1 MKQETKI
8 ILKKFMP
15 VFIIAAVTIVFAW
28 GFASGAF
35 QKAVSVFR
43 GTADAPGGATT
54 VNTDVELENVLPKDM
69 HGVWLRAG
77 EDFPQ
82 LEIKDGAAVNE
93 EAVRAAI
100 DEAFASFG
108 GLYIDT
114 LFVSAADAKTGG
126 FDSLNYIFAAA
137 KTKNLYCVL
146 ALPASFLMSD
156 VDSLACSNEKIVQ
169 AVQSYRPD
177 AVMLSGFDSLIFANP
192 NEQTAAKLT
201 AKIAELC
208 NIIKTI
214 APGTLTGV
222 SAAPV
227 WAHKSE
233 QEGGSDTAGTK
244 QALKDFY
251 ADTRA
256 WGQNDLMD
264 FVYITPELTMADE
277 KTSLAVV
284 TEWWNETLRKSNAY
298 AVLGI
303 RTADAPETEFVEQ
316 LALLSQLQSFCGSV
330 FDSYQGLLGNEQAKE
345 KYLSHMSTAVAAN
358 PKAGQ
363 LNISRPTSKKTVT
376 SESTIS
382 FMGTADPAYPLYCN
396 GAEIPKS
403 SLGLFSVALQ
413 LRAGENEFTFTHN
426 GVSLTYT
433 VTYKLDILTDVYPTG
448 KTEAGGGTIIP
459 LSALAYKEATV
470 YAMVGKTK
478 VELLPSEQNNF
489 GQSAAPSDFVT
500 FTGNF
505 AMPVT
510 SKKTDLGKISFF
522 ASFNGV
528 EDSMTGGEI
537 TVLPELDPEN
547 IGNII
552 QNPTN
557 YVSLYTEKNLPLKTA
572 YQAHGLGTALM
583 CEILKDFA
591 ETTPA
596 DAADDKSSPLY
607 RPLLKGTFDY
617 VTSIATYDDEMHY
630 ILASGRKVY
639 AKDVKIIAD
648 GNKLPANNLSVQ
660 SSKTKDETEFVIK
673 TDWLVPVSALLSPQ
687 NYSVGYQSRPFNVQS
702 FSGQYLDLTFYY
714 TAAATGSFN
723 VRGSNV
729 IESAKWINVGVNG
742 TATLRIQLKTAGH
755 FYGYAITL
763 TDSGEYKIT
772 VKNRDASLKNKVIFL
787 DAGHGGDDPGAIGVY
802 STIYES
808 HQNLLIAKKVK
819 VQLESMGAMVL
830 MTREGDTNPS
840 LNDRMLMARQRQPDA
855 FVSIHHDAS
864 TSSVNSGT
872 HTFYYTA
879 YSMPLAQAIQS
890 NMVNAYVKNQIVPK
904 NSSEYAQIDQKIK
917 FYPFAVTRL
926 EECPSVLVECGYLTN
941 AANANGLLTA
951 SNQDAI
957 AAAIANGVKDYFKNN

>member
-1 MKQETKI
+1 MKQETKL
-8 ILKKFMP
+8 ILKKLTP
-15 VFIIAAVTIVFAW
+15 VFIIAAVTIALAW
-28 GFASGAF
+28 GFGSGAF

-43 GTADAPGGATT
+43 GTDDAPGGTTT
-54 VNTDVELENVLPKDM
+54 VNTNVELENVLPKDM
-69 HGVWLRAG
+69 HGVWLREG
-77 EDFPQ
+77 EDFPAV
-82 LEIKDGAAVNE
+82 EITDGAAVNE
-93 EAVRAAI
+93 EAVRTAI
-100 DEAFASFG
+100 DGAFAAFG
-108 GLYIDT
+108 ELYIDT
-114 LFVSAADAKTGG
+114 LFVSAADAKTGS
-126 FDSLNYIFAAA
+126 FDPLNYIFEAA
-137 KTKNLYCVL
+137 KTKNLYRIL
-146 ALPASFLMSD
+146 ELPASFLMSD
-156 VDSLACSNEKIVQ
+156 VDALVCSNEKIVQ

-177 AVMLSGFDSLIFANP
+177 AVMLSGFDALSFTSP
-192 NEQTAAKLT
+192 NEQTVAALT
-201 AKIAELC
+201 NKIAELC

-214 APGTLTGV
+214 DPEILTGV

-227 WAHKSE
+227 WAHKSA
-233 QEGGSDTAGTK
+233 QEGGSDTAGTA
-244 QALKDFY
+244 QALKDFS

-256 WGQNDLMD
+256 WGQNDLVD
-264 FVYITPELTMADE
+264 FVYITPSLTMKDA
-277 KTSLAVV
+277 KTSLSVI
-284 TEWWNETLRKSNAY
+284 TEWWNETLKKANAY

-303 RTADAPETEFVEQ
+303 KTEDAPAPEFVEQ
-316 LALLSQLQSFCGSV
+316 MVLLSQLQSFCGSV
-330 FDSYQGLLGNEQAKE
+330 FDSYQGLADNAAAKAN
-345 KYLSHMSTAVAAN
+345 YLEHMSTAVSAN

-376 SESTIS
+376 NESTIS

-413 LRAGENEFTFTHN
+413 LRGGENEFTFTHN
-426 GVSLTYT
+426 GISLTYT
-433 VTYKLDILTDVYPTG
+433 VTYQLDILSDIYPTG
-448 KTEAGGGTIIP
+448 KTEASGGTIIP
-459 LSALAYKEATV
+459 LSALAYKEAAV
-470 YAMVGKTK
+470 YAMVGQTK

-510 SKKTDLGKISFF
+510 AKQTNLGKVKFS

-528 EDSMTGGEI
+528 ADSMTGGEI
-537 TVLPELDPEN
+537 IVLPELDPAN
-547 IGNII
+547 IGNTV

-557 YVSLYTEKNLPLKTA
+557 FISLYTAKNLPLKTA
-572 YQAHGLGTALM
+572 YQNHGLGTALM

-596 DAADDKSSPLY
+596 DTADDKSSPLY

-639 AKDVKIIAD
+639 AKDVKLITN
-648 GNKLPANNLSVQ
+648 GSKLPANNLSVQ
-660 SSKTKDETEFVIK
+660 SSKTKDETEFIIK
-673 TDWLVPVSALLSPQ
+673 TDWLVPVSALISPQ
-687 NYSVGYQSRPFNVQS
+687 NYYTGYQSRTFNVQS
-702 FSGQYLDLTFYY
+702 FTGEYLDLTFYY

-723 VRGSNV
+723 VRGSDV
-729 IESAKWINVGVNG
+729 IQSAKWVNVGVNN
-742 TATLRIQLKTAGH
+742 TATLRLQLKTAGN
-755 FYGYAITL
+755 FYGYAL
-763 TDSGEYKIT
+763 TVTDNGEYKIT
-772 VKNRDASLKNKVIFL
+772 VKNRDTGMKNKVIFL

-819 VQLESMGAMVL
+819 AQLESMGASVL
-830 MTREGDTNPS
+830 MTRESDASVS
-840 LNDRMLMARQRQPDA
+840 LDDRMLMARQRGADA

-872 HTFYYTA
+872 HTFYYNA
-879 YSMPLAQAIQS
+879 FSMPLAQSIHN
-890 NMVNAYVKNQIVPK
+890 NMVNAYVKNQIVPQ
-904 NSSEYAQIDQKIK
+904 NSAESRQIDQKIK
-917 FYPFAVTRL
+917 FYPFAVTRI

-957 AAAIANGVKDYFKNN
+957 AAAIANGIKEYFKNN